1 MEATVSGNAAE
12 ASRRGFVERS
22 EGTVGGNG
30 RRGTGH
36 SCIGGSKIR
45 INPLCSHSHV
55 LTPTSMDLQIEGK
68 TAFISGSTA
77 GIGFAAAK
85 QLAGE
90 GATVIV
96 NGRSQERVD
105 DAIARIEDAV
115 VGASVRG
122 VAADLGTADGVRR
135 VTDAEPEVDILVNN
149 VGVFEPSDF
158 VETDDATWMRHFE
171 INVMS
176 GVRLTRHYLP
186 GMRVRGWGRVVFV
199 SSESGVQIPVEMIHY
214 GVTKTAQIGLARGI
228 AGTTKGDGNV
238 TVNSVLPGPTASEG
252 VGEFVHRLADE
263 QGVDVDTVEQQF
275 FEEARPTSLLQ
286 RFTEPSEVAAMIA
299 YVCSE
304 AASATNGA
312 ALRVDGGVVRS
323 AF

>member
-1 MEATVSGNAAE
+1 
-12 ASRRGFVERS
+12 
-22 EGTVGGNG
+22 
-30 RRGTGH
+30 
-36 SCIGGSKIR
+36 
-45 INPLCSHSHV
+45 
-55 LTPTSMDLQIEGK
+55 
-68 TAFISGSTA
+68 
-77 GIGFAAAK
+77 
-85 QLAGE
+85 
-90 GATVIV
+90 
-96 NGRSQERVD
+96 
-105 DAIARIEDAV
+105 
-115 VGASVRG
+115 
-122 VAADLGTADGVRR
+122 
-135 VTDAEPEVDILVNN
+135 
-149 VGVFEPSDF
+149 
-158 VETDDATWMRHFE
+158 
-171 INVMS
+171 
-176 GVRLTRHYLP
+176 
-186 GMRVRGWGRVVFV
+186 VRGWGRVVFV

-228 AGTTKGDGNV
+228 AETTKGDGNV